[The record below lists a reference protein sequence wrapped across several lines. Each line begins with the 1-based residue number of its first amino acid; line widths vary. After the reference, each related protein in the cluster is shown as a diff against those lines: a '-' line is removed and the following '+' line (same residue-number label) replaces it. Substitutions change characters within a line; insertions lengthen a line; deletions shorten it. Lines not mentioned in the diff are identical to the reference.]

1 MAHID
6 AKQGLYWRVSRYY
19 PMILIEDKVIDAR
32 FGEVLL
38 REVVEGDVPD
48 GVLGVLL
55 FMDWAD
61 LSEGEI
67 AAVEDYYDLVYQNYT
82 VDEISQLS
90 KKFDFFSK
98 F

>member
-1 MAHID
+1 
-6 AKQGLYWRVSRYY
+6 
-19 PMILIEDKVIDAR
+19 MILIEDRVIDAR

-38 REVVEGDVPD
+38 REVVEEDAPE

-67 AAVEDYYDLVYQNYT
+67 AAVEDYYDLIYQNYS

>member
-19 PMILIEDKVIDAR
+19 PMILIEDRVIDAR

-38 REVVEGDVPD
+38 REVVEGDTPD
-48 GVLGVLL
+48 GVRGVLL
-55 FMDWAD
+55 FDDWAD

-67 AAVEDYYDLVYQNYT
+67 AAVEDYYDLIYQNYT
-82 VDEISQLS
+82 IDEISQLS
-90 KKFDFFSK
+90 KKIDFFTK

>member
-1 MAHID
+1 MAHIN

-38 REVVEGDVPD
+38 REVVEEDAPD

-55 FMDWAD
+55 FVDWAD

-67 AAVEDYYDLVYQNYT
+67 AAVEDYYDLIYQNYT